1 MKYLLNHICHLIGY
15 IGAII
20 LFFLGFR
27 GRVRREAV
35 DAGVSDYSGEGRDR
49 YGDLAVC
56 SSRNNTSKRKTH
68 TVKILPEYYEAVSS
82 GKKLFEVRKNDRGYN
97 AGDFILLRDYDPEEG
112 FSGRALLCR
121 ITYILSDESYCKE
134 GYSILGIKVI
144 RRSTKQKRG
153 SNETYP
159 GNAVCR
165 TDDPRPGI

>member
-1 MKYLLNHICHLIGY
+1 MKYQLNHICQIICY
-15 IGAII
+15 IGSIF
-20 LFFLGFR
+20 LFALGFR
-27 GRVRREAV
+27 GRVRRKAAA
-35 DAGVSDYSGEGRDR
+35 AGICDYSGEGRDR

-97 AGDFILLRDYDPEEG
+97 AGDFILLREYESQEG

-121 ITYILSDESYCKE
+121 ITYMLSDESYCKE

-144 RRSTKQKRG
+144 RRAMKQKRG